1 MGEAQKKKTG
11 VVTIAGGI
19 KQEGWFH
26 LDSVLSVWT
35 LRGLNTCT
43 GIFCFLIVLKAS
55 VYPVF
60 KVSQQ
65 QLRLFLLQFY
75 LLEHLFSP
83 EGHGSLRLFLR
94 VWCNPIGRAYRALH
108 FCISVSF
115 GEMKVAEF
123 GELIHNFP
131 HSNVRDPRTELIN
144 DILPLQTHRFFKY
157 NFQRSEDAI
166 KGHGNRKVVITL
178 RAAVTLMCARG
189 DSWGSF

>member
-1 MGEAQKKKTG
+1 
-11 VVTIAGGI
+11 
-19 KQEGWFH
+19 
-26 LDSVLSVWT
+26 
-35 LRGLNTCT
+35 
-43 GIFCFLIVLKAS
+43 
-55 VYPVF
+55 
-60 KVSQQ
+60 
-65 QLRLFLLQFY
+65 
-75 LLEHLFSP
+75 
-83 EGHGSLRLFLR
+83 
-94 VWCNPIGRAYRALH
+94 
-108 FCISVSF
+108 
-115 GEMKVAEF
+115 MKVAQF